1 MRCKSPVETL
11 IEGRRKQLG
20 ISFEE
25 LAVATVG
32 CERTLYNK
40 MNEPL
45 TLKMIEV
52 LRIFRYLRFDEEQ
65 QEEFYEAVAEL
76 GKGIT

>member
-1 MRCKSPVETL
+1 MRCRSPVETL

-20 ISFEE
+20 IDFKE

-32 CERTLYNK
+32 SQQTLHNR
-40 MNEPL
+40 MCEPL
-45 TLKMIEV
+45 TLKLVEV
-52 LRIFRYLRFDEEQ
+52 LRIFKYLHFSEEQ

-76 GKGIT
+76 GKGVT